1 MGQRSVSRQFQPQGI
16 AGRVAVVRFLQDQ
29 AGGLL
34 QQVCTEQAD
43 GTEVKIV
50 AHAARL
56 AVDDGVGLQSLFGL
70 PVVVGKDHAASRSG
84 EVVRHPLQ
92 CHIAQFEGLGQ
103 TI

>member
-1 MGQRSVSRQFQPQGI
+1 MGQCGVSRQFQPQGI
-16 AGRVAVVRFLQDQ
+16 AGRVAVVRFLHEQ

-50 AHAARL
+50 AHAAWL
-56 AVDDGVGLQSLFGL
+56 AVDDGVGLQSLSGL
-70 PVVVGKDHAASRSG
+70 PVVVGKDHATSGSG

-92 CHIAQFEGLGQ
+92 RHIAQLEGLSQ
-103 TI
+103 AI